1 MNTLYWISVLG
12 NLNIVA
18 QVALF
23 LFLVAAF
30 ITMAHDDFH
39 SIVELDLIR
48 VV

>member
-1 MNTLYWISVLG
+1 MSTLYWITVLG

-30 ITMAHDDFH
+30 LQEY
-39 SIVELDLIR
+39 VQK
-48 VV
+48 